1 MKKNLSAYAPL
12 FGGLAL
18 VVLGAGLGWVTFSSW
33 GEARAAAEEL
43 LQRKLGSVLVQ
54 PGGLEKL
61 NQDIAALQKSR
72 AELEKEL
79 QALVEPGEAAWGVG
93 QPWSVDPGQ
102 WKDRLIEA
110 NDRIRKE
117 SGPAGPGGHIRL
129 TPDFYLGFEE
139 YRQKSPSA
147 DQVSALARQLA
158 VSLRLWDHLLAARK
172 EVAEPFPTICGIQAW
187 KIPGVSAE
195 VAATGA
201 GVTAASPSPPAP
213 GAAPLRETYQIALEC
228 SPEVLLD
235 LVRRVA
241 SDSWMLI
248 PMQLRIE
255 NEQASFP
262 KRAEF
267 EKLFAGTLGPSGATA
282 PTEKG
287 AAPSGKPPLLLI
299 LAGKE
304 KLKVSLSIDFVGWPP
319 PSPPATAKPK
329 EGS

>member
-61 NQDIAALQKSR
+61 NQDITALQKSR
-72 AELEKEL
+72 AEFEKEL
-79 QALVEPGEAAWGVG
+79 EALVEPGEEAWGAG
-93 QPWSVDPGQ
+93 QPWSADPGQ
-102 WKDRLIEA
+102 WKDRLIEV

-117 SGPAGPGGHIRL
+117 SGPVGPGGRISL

-147 DQVSALARQLA
+147 DQVPALARQLA

-172 EVAEPFPTICGIQAW
+172 EVAEPFPTPCVLQAW
-187 KIPGVSAE
+187 MVPGVPAE
-195 VAATGA
+195 ATA
-201 GVTAASPSPPAP
+201 TSPGAP
-213 GAAPLRETYQIALEC
+213 GASPPTPSPASAPLRETYQMSLEC

-235 LVRRVA
+235 LMRRVA
-241 SDSWMLI
+241 SDPWMLI
-248 PMQLRIE
+248 PMQLRVE

-267 EKLFAGTLGPSGATA
+267 EKFFVGTAGAAASA
-282 PTEKG
+282 EKG
-287 AAPSGKPPLLLI
+287 AASSDRPPLLLI